1 MSEMPEH
8 ATVLTIPDP
17 PKRRGRPRKHPLPEA
32 AVTTPVPVPSTP
44 EQPVK
49 RGPGRPRKA
58 SIAQTPAVPVAEPVA
73 PVAKKKRGRPAK
85 KAAAEVARPEA
96 AITVDVPEIQPTP
109 LATDL
114 PEMAQQPAVP
124 QDVIDQAREQA
135 NGKAEP
141 ESPLSAD
148 IEKGIRWLTAM
159 ATEVL
164 SRGEESLRSRLAAL
178 EARIGAMDTRRYA
191 SREDQ
196 QDHADAE
203 AMHLEN

>member
-1 MSEMPEH
+1 MSEMPDH
-8 ATVLTIPDP
+8 PTVLTIPE

-32 AVTTPVPVPSTP
+32 AMPVAPATPA
-44 EQPVK
+44 QRVK

-58 SIAQTPAVPVAEPVA
+58 SVEQLPVQPAAELPA

-85 KAAAEVARPEA
+85 KAVAEVASPEA
-96 AITVDVPEIQPTP
+96 AVTVDVPEVQSTP
-109 LATDL
+109 LPTDL
-114 PEMAQQPAVP
+114 PEMGQQPAVS
-124 QDVIDQAREQA
+124 QDVLDEARQQTT
-135 NGKAEP
+135 GKVAP

-178 EARIGAMDTRRYA
+178 EARIAGLDTRQYA
-191 SREDQ
+191 SRESEQ
-196 QDHADAE
+196 ERAEAE